1 MSTNIKTI
9 LKSVLIIGVFSIA
22 LHTFAAWT
30 APTATPPGNNTEAP
44 INVSYELQSKSGPL
58 VVGALRSL
66 GAGIF
71 DDTLTTVG
79 SVGIGTPTPGAK
91 LEVNG
96 QAKITGGVPGQNKVL
111 ASDALGLA
119 SWKSLSELGGGG
131 GGDSIWLRDSS
142 DALIKPVAPND
153 SLWLGFNSTIY
164 KSNTS
169 ANNSAVRFLHT
180 TGGNAGI
187 NTFLGK
193 IAGKGNSITGDGN
206 TGLGYSALENISSGS
221 NNTAIGAASLKITTT
236 GTENTAVGAN
246 TLLNNTT
253 GSQNTVVCSN
263 ARQPTSRS

>member
-96 QAKITGGVPGQNKVL
+96 QVKITGGVPGQNNV
-111 ASDALGLA
+111 
-119 SWKSLSELGGGG
+119 
-131 GGDSIWLRDSS
+131 
-142 DALIKPVAPND
+142 
-153 SLWLGFNSTIY
+153 
-164 KSNTS
+164 
-169 ANNSAVRFLHT
+169 
-180 TGGNAGI
+180 
-187 NTFLGK
+187 
-193 IAGKGNSITGDGN
+193 
-206 TGLGYSALENISSGS
+206 
-221 NNTAIGAASLKITTT
+221 
-236 GTENTAVGAN
+236 
-246 TLLNNTT
+246 
-253 GSQNTVVCSN
+253 
-263 ARQPTSRS
+263 